1 MNDHRRGQP
10 GDERAEAQ
18 LRSLVLGDALPAPE
32 GGLGACPVSRLDDKM
47 RAMIAVAAV
56 IATGGGPSSYRRCV
70 DAAFTA
76 GATPDEIVDVLLEV
90 APAVGLARV
99 GEATVELGAAL
110 GYDIDGS
117 VGRARPAGRSR
128 AAVRVIVATD

>member
-1 MNDHRRGQP
+1 MNDDRRGHP

-18 LRSLVLGDALPAPE
+18 LRSLVLGDALPAPD
-32 GGLGACPVSRLDDKM
+32 GGPGVAPVSRLDDKM

-70 DAAFTA
+70 DVAFTA

-90 APAVGLARV
+90 APTVGLARV
-99 GEATVELGAAL
+99 GEATVELGTAL
-110 GYDIDGS
+110 GYDIDGALEGLDPPGGEILPS
-117 VGRARPAGRSR
+117 E
-128 AAVRVIVATD
+128 

>member
-1 MNDHRRGQP
+1 MNDDRRVHP

-18 LRSLVLGDALPAPE
+18 LRSLVLGDALPAPD
-32 GGLGACPVSRLDDKM
+32 GGPGVGPVSRLDDKT

-70 DAAFTA
+70 DVAFTA

-90 APAVGLARV
+90 APTVGLARV
-99 GEATVELGAAL
+99 GEATVELGTAL
-110 GYDIDGS
+110 GYDIDGALEGLDPPCGEILPS
-117 VGRARPAGRSR
+117 E
-128 AAVRVIVATD
+128 